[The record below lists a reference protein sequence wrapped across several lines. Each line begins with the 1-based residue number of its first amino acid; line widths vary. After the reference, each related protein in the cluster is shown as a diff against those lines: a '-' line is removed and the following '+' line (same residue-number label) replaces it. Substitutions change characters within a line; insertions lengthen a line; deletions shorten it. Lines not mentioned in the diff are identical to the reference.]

1 MVLVDFNECNGSSGN
16 DTQSVSRISI
26 CDAAT
31 GETGQQHFDDGT
43 CTDFDNEETVSP
55 SCKQVDS
62 SSSSSSEECSD
73 NGGGCSFLDECT
85 DDGANCLNQRERMV
99 LNV

>member
-1 MVLVDFNECNGSSGN
+1 MLAGFNECNGSSGN

-43 CTDFDNEETVSP
+43 CTEFDYEEMVSP
-55 SCKQVDS
+55 SCKQIDS

-73 NGGGCSFLDECT
+73 DGGGCSVLDECT
-85 DDGANCLNQRERMV
+85 DDGANGSNQ
-99 LNV
+99 